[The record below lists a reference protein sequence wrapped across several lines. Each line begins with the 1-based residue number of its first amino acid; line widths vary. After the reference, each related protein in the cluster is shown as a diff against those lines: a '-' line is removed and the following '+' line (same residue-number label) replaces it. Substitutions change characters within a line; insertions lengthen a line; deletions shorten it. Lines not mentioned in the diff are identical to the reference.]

1 MRLEYCSNNSNPAV
15 FEIINIF
22 SMTQFWNYRTFAIAL
37 GLNVW
42 NFGLAQEKSW
52 NLGDPLPVDKS
63 IIVGQLENGLKYY
76 VRENKKPEGRV
87 FLRLVVNAGSLQENQ
102 SQRGLAH
109 FLEHMAFN
117 GTRRFAKSEI
127 VDFMERAGMRF
138 GSHVN
143 AYTSYNETV
152 YMLQLPTDNPSLL
165 KTGFEILEDWADGLT
180 LDPIEIEKERG
191 VILEEW
197 RSRQGVG
204 ERLSERQRPFIYF
217 KSSYADRNPIGSM
230 VVVGNAAKERFEEF
244 YNDWYRPNLMGV
256 IVVGDIDKNDIE
268 QKIIDTFS
276 SLENPENAPERTP
289 TEVPVHEETL
299 FSIETDPELTI
310 ASFRMLTKQPV
321 GPDSTAADYR
331 RMITERLFFGMLNRR
346 LDERSREPNPPF
358 IQANAGN
365 IRIAREKE
373 ALQQS
378 VVFLGD
384 RYQEGLNALIGETNR
399 AVRDGFINSELERVK
414 ADVLR
419 SLENAFE
426 ERDKTNSDTY
436 ASEYTRAFT
445 VDEPIPGIEMELE
458 MTEAFLADITLA
470 EVNAIGEGFAQKEN
484 RVALFSGP
492 EKEGLALP
500 SESELVATIK
510 ASNALELEPY
520 EDEFLDLPLLATI
533 PELGEI
539 AKEDYDEKLDT
550 YIWELSNGVN
560 VILKRT
566 DFQNDEI
573 LMNSYS
579 PGGHSLV
586 MDDEYLSAIMS
597 TMILGESGVGP
608 FNSIQLDKRLAGVS
622 VNVSPYISDQYEGF
636 SGASS
641 PKDLEAF
648 FKLLYLQATQPRL
661 DEEAYGSLETRLRA
675 MIVNREKSPQSVFQD
690 ALEKELYGDHPR
702 HRPLSLEL
710 MNEIDPHLALG
721 VYKNRFKDYSD
732 FTFVFVGSLDLEEM
746 KRYVRTYLASLP
758 ATGRKESGRYLGD
771 DPLPGKRNVDINFG
785 LEEKTSVRVLF
796 TGEAEWS
803 PENRYILSV
812 VRDLLNIR
820 MRESLREENGG
831 TYGVGVYANLTR
843 EPTERYSTGFAFSCD
858 PANADLLIN
867 AGIHEILDLQER
879 GFKVKNL
886 EKVQEI
892 HLRGYESGLKENGF
906 WLRSLT
912 SAAKEGR
919 ELSEILD
926 FPNQLKEYDPEQIL
940 EAARKYFSFD
950 NVVVAKL
957 NPKHN

>member
-1 MRLEYCSNNSNPAV
+1 
-15 FEIINIF
+15 
-22 SMTQFWNYRTFAIAL
+22 MTQFRITRIVLLTL
-37 GLNVW
+37 GLAVW
-42 NFGLAQEKSW
+42 TIGLAQNKSW
-52 NLGDPLPVDKS
+52 NLDDPLPVDKS
-63 IIVGQLENGLKYY
+63 IIVGQLDNGLKYY

-87 FLRLVVNAGSLQENQ
+87 FLRLVVNAGSLQETP

-165 KTGFEILEDWADGLT
+165 STGFEILEDWAVGLT
-180 LDPIEIEKERG
+180 LDPLEIEKERG

-204 ERLSERQRPFIYF
+204 ERLSERQRPLIYF
-217 KSSYADRNPIGSM
+217 RSNYADRNPIGSM
-230 VVVGNAAKERFEEF
+230 IVVGNAPRERFEEF

-256 IVVGDIDKNDIE
+256 IVVGDIDKHEIE
-268 QKIIDTFS
+268 EKIIATFS
-276 SLENPENAPERTP
+276 DLENPEDAPERKP
-289 TEVPVHEETL
+289 TEVPDHEDTL

-310 ASFRMLTKQPV
+310 ASFRMLVKQPV
-321 GPDSTAADYR
+321 GPDRSARDYR
-331 RMITERLFFGMLNRR
+331 QMIIERLYFGMLNRR
-346 LDERSREPNPPF
+346 LDERAREPNPPF
-358 IQANAGN
+358 IQANAGSS
-365 IRIAREKE
+365 RIAREKE
-373 ALQQS
+373 ALQQT
-378 VVFLGD
+378 VVFLED
-384 RYQEGLNALIGETNR
+384 RYQEGLDALIGETNR
-399 AVRDGFINSELERVK
+399 AIRDGFTEGELERVK
-414 ADVLR
+414 SDVLR
-419 SLENAFE
+419 SLESAYE
-426 ERDKTNSDTY
+426 ERDKTDSDTY

-458 MTEAFLADITLA
+458 MTQAFVQDITLE
-470 EVNAIGEGFAQKEN
+470 EVNAVGHGFAQKSN

-492 EKEGLALP
+492 EKEGVELP
-500 SESELVATIK
+500 TEPELVAVLE
-510 ASNALELEPY
+510 ASQSVELEPY
-520 EDEFLDLPLLATI
+520 EDEFLDVPLLAQI
-533 PELGEI
+533 PDPGEI
-539 AKEDYDEKLDT
+539 VSREYDEKVDT
-550 YIWELSNGVN
+550 HTWKLSNGVS
-560 VILKRT
+560 VVLKPT
-566 DFQNDEI
+566 EFQNDEI
-573 LMNSYS
+573 LMNSFS

-586 MDDEYLSAIMS
+586 MDDEYLSAIMA

-608 FNSIQLDKRLAGVS
+608 FNSIQLEKRLAGRS
-622 VNVSPYISDQYEGF
+622 INVSPYLSDQYEGF
-636 SGASS
+636 SGATS
-641 PKDLEAF
+641 PKDLESF
-648 FKLLYLQATQPRL
+648 FKLLYLQATEPRL
-661 DEEAYGSLETRLRA
+661 DLDAYRSLETRLRA

-690 ALEKELYGDHPR
+690 AIEKELYGDHPR

-710 MNEIDPHLALG
+710 MNEIDPKLALG
-721 VYKNRFKDYSD
+721 VYKNRFKDFSD
-732 FTFVFVGSLDLEEM
+732 FTFVFVGSIDLEEM
-746 KRYVRTYLASLP
+746 EGYAKTYLASLP
-758 ATGRKESGRYLGD
+758 STGRQEKGVFRGD
-771 DPLPGKRNVDINFG
+771 NPLPGKRSVNISFG

-803 PENRYILSV
+803 PENRYLMSV

-867 AGIHEILDLQER
+867 AGIHEILDLQEK

-892 HLRGYESGLKENGF
+892 HLRGYETGLKENGF
-906 WLRSLT
+906 WLRNL
-912 SAAKEGR
+912 SAAAR
-919 ELSEILD
+919 EDRPFSEILD
-926 FPNQLKEYDPEQIL
+926 FPEQVKEYDPEEIL
-940 EAARKYFSFD
+940 EAAKKYFSFD

-957 NPKHN
+957 NPKHD

>member
-1 MRLEYCSNNSNPAV
+1 
-15 FEIINIF
+15 
-22 SMTQFWNYRTFAIAL
+22 MTHFRITRIVTITL
-37 GLNVW
+37 GLTVGTI
-42 NFGLAQEKSW
+42 GLAQTKSW
-52 NLGDPLPVDKS
+52 NLDDPLPVDKS
-63 IIVGQLENGLKYY
+63 IIVGQLDNGLKYY
-76 VRENKKPEGRV
+76 IRENKKPEGRV

-152 YMLQLPTDNPSLL
+152 YMLQLPTDKPSLL
-165 KTGFEILEDWADGLT
+165 STGFEILEDWAVGLT
-180 LDPIEIEKERG
+180 LDPLEIEKERG

-204 ERLSERQRPFIYF
+204 ERLSERQRPLIYF
-217 KSSYADRNPIGSM
+217 KSNYADRNPIGSM
-230 VVVGNAAKERFEEF
+230 IVVRNAPRERFEEF

-256 IVVGDIDKNDIE
+256 IVVGDIDKHEIE

-276 SLENPENAPERTP
+276 DLENPENAPERTP
-289 TEVPVHEETL
+289 TEVPDHDEML

-310 ASFRMLTKQPV
+310 ASLRMLIKQPV
-321 GPDSTAADYR
+321 GPDSSARDYR
-331 RMITERLFFGMLNRR
+331 QMIIERLYFGMLNRR
-346 LDERSREPNPPF
+346 LDERAREPNPPF
-358 IQANAGN
+358 IQASAGSS
-365 IRIAREKE
+365 RIAREKE
-373 ALQQS
+373 ALQQT
-378 VVFLGD
+378 VIFLED
-384 RYQEGLNALIGETNR
+384 RYQEGLDALIGETNR
-399 AVRDGFINSELERVK
+399 AIRDGFTEAELERVK
-414 ADVLR
+414 SDVLR
-419 SLENAFE
+419 SLENAYE
-426 ERDKTNSDTY
+426 ERDKTDSDTY

-458 MTEAFLADITLA
+458 MTQAFLENITLD
-470 EVNAIGEGFAQKEN
+470 EVNEVGEGFAQKSN
-484 RVALFSGP
+484 RVVLFSSP
-492 EKEGLALP
+492 EKEGVKLP
-500 SESELVATIK
+500 AESDLMAAIE
-510 ASNALELEPY
+510 ASNQVVLDPY
-520 EDEFLDLPLLATI
+520 DDEFLDAPLLSSI
-533 PELGEI
+533 PEPGEI
-539 AKEDYDEKLDT
+539 VREEYDEKVDT
-550 YIWELSNGVN
+550 HTWELSNGVK
-560 VILKRT
+560 VVLKTT

-586 MDDEYLSAIMS
+586 SDDEYLSAIMA
-597 TMILGESGVGP
+597 TMIVGESGLGP
-608 FNSIQLDKRLAGVS
+608 FNSIQLEKRLAGKS
-622 VNVSPYISDQYEGF
+622 INVSPYISDQYEGF

-641 PKDLEAF
+641 PKDLESF

-661 DEEAYGSLETRLRA
+661 DIDAYRSLETRLRA

-690 ALEKELYGDHPR
+690 AIEKELYGDHPR

-710 MNEIDPHLALG
+710 MNEIDPALALA
-721 VYKNRFKDYSD
+721 VYKNRFKDFSD
-732 FTFVFVGSLDLEEM
+732 FTFVFVGALDLDEM
-746 KRYVRTYLASLP
+746 KDYAKTYLASLP
-758 ATGRKESGRYLGD
+758 TTGRKEKGVFRGD
-771 DPLPGKRNVDINFG
+771 NPLPGKRNVNISFG

-803 PENRYILSV
+803 PENRYLMSV

-867 AGIHEILDLQER
+867 AGIHEILDLQEK

-892 HLRGYESGLKENGF
+892 HLRGYETGLKENGF
-906 WLRSLT
+906 WLRNLT
-912 SAAKEGR
+912 AAAREGR
-919 ELSEILD
+919 PFSEILD
-926 FPNQLKEYDPEQIL
+926 FPEQVKEYDPGQIL
-940 EAARKYFSFD
+940 EAANKYFSFD